1 MSKNTTET
9 IAGGAIALLV
19 PLCVGFAADWPVW
32 VTALAAVT
40 VFLITLWGLRSYH
53 FRTEQ
58 AQLRAENAYRQQMAA
73 QQTPPPPPPPAPGP
87 PPSRAVAPMS
97 LPSSLEGIPFTFGCT
112 VHWDPAELRHNQG
125 HADPAAV
132 ATAAIVERARQISR
146 SHHPDDDAVVH
157 SLAASLGRPAA
168 TSDRSLQAWATDVK
182 TQVGQHHREHLNAL
196 AALRRQQQL
205 QEQRIANQRMMR
217 AYLGDEVL
225 TDVGSTVVWWLAR
238 NEEEVR
244 ETVDLIGTLARL
256 SAAANNQE
264 VDELFRHLVP
274 ENAAPRPAVPPPSFF
289 TPPEPAFFVDAA
301 GEVNPAAEDR
311 GAKVDLLPDPDDA
324 QNSLFGHQLAD
335 LAERHGHSDLAQEY
349 RERYRTVDATGPSG
363 SVAPPEEQGGFFG
376 HEPPLAEPPTGN
388 GGAPSYPDAPDRE
401 PGSEDRRDWGAG
413 G

>member
-40 VFLITLWGLRSYH
+40 VFLLTLWGLRSYH
-53 FRTEQ
+53 FRNEQ

-73 QQTPPPPPPPAPGP
+73 QQAPPPPPPPAPGP
-87 PPSRAVAPMS
+87 PPSRAVVPMS
-97 LPSSLEGIPFTFGCT
+97 LPSSLEGIPFTFSCT
-112 VHWDPAELRHNQG
+112 VHWDPAELRHGQG

-132 ATAAIVERARQISR
+132 ATAAIVERAREISQ

-168 TSDRSLQAWATDVK
+168 TSDRFLQAWATDVQ
-182 TQVGQHHREHLNAL
+182 TQVGQHHREHLDAL

-256 SAAANNQE
+256 SAAANNEE

-274 ENAAPRPAVPPPSFF
+274 ENLAPRPSIPSPSFS
-289 TPPEPAFFVDAA
+289 TPPEPAFFVDGA
-301 GEVNPAAEDR
+301 GEVNSAAEERR
-311 GAKVDLLPDPDDA
+311 GKVDLLPDPDDS

-335 LAERHGHSDLAQEY
+335 LAERHGHADLAQEY

-363 SVAPPEEQGGFFG
+363 PAAPLEDEGGFFG
-376 HEPPLAEPPTGN
+376 HEPHATQPPTGN
-388 GGAPSYPDAPDRE
+388 GGAPSYSDAPDRE

>member
-19 PLCVGFAADWPVW
+19 PLCVGFAADWPAW
-32 VTALAAVT
+32 VTVSAAV
-40 VFLITLWGLRSYH
+40 VAFLVTLWGLRNYH

-73 QQTPPPPPPPAPGP
+73 QQAPPPPPPPAPGP

-112 VHWDPAELRHNQG
+112 VHWDPPELRLDRG

-132 ATAAIVERARQISR
+132 ATAAIVERAREISQ

-157 SLAASLGRPAA
+157 ALAASLGRPAA
-168 TSDRSLQAWATDVK
+168 TPDRLLQAWATDVR

-196 AALRRQQQL
+196 ATLRRQQQL
-205 QEQRIANQRMMR
+205 QEQRIANQRMVR

-274 ENAAPRPAVPPPSFF
+274 EHAAPRPAVPPQPFF

-301 GEVNPAAEDR
+301 GEVNPVAEDR
-311 GAKVDLLPDPDDA
+311 GGKVDLLPDPGDS
-324 QNSLFGHQLAD
+324 QNSLFGHQLAN
-335 LAERHGHSDLAQEY
+335 LVERHGHSDLAQEY
-349 RERYRTVDATGPSG
+349 RERYRTVDATGPS
-363 SVAPPEEQGGFFG
+363 SSAAPPEEQGGFFEP
-376 HEPPLAEPPTGN
+376 EPPSTEPPTGN
-388 GGAPSYPDAPDRE
+388 DGAPSSPEAPDRE
-401 PGSEDRRDWGAG
+401 PDSEDRRDWGAG